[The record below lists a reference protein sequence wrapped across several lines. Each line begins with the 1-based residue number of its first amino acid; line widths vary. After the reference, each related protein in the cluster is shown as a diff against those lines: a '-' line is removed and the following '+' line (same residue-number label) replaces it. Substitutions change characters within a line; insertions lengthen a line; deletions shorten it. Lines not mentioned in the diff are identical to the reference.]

1 MCISLG
7 NKALSFKEMDLLKQ
21 AIKVILNLAR
31 IILLTSVSVIVAI
44 MILGLIYDPDTKGL
58 SLVDYFDPGKIL
70 LICTSL
76 LVIFYI
82 MYKFSIKKLHKNQTQ

>member
-1 MCISLG
+1 
-7 NKALSFKEMDLLKQ
+7 MDLLKQ

-44 MILGLIYDPDTKGL
+44 MIFGLIYDLFNPDTKGL
-58 SLVDYFDPGKIL
+58 SLVDYFDLGKIL

-76 LVIFYI
+76 LVIFHI
-82 MYKFSIKKLHKNQTQ
+82 VYKFSIKKIA